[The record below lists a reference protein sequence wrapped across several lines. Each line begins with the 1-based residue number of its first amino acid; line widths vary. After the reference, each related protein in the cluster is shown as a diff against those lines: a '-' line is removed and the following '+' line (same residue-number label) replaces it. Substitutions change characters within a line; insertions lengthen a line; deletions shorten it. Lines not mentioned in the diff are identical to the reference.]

1 MSFAEMTQNR
11 ARLRRKFDHQGEREP
26 PAGAKKLGF
35 EALLKG
41 FLKGFRFKKC
51 DFFRACGALLTT
63 RMVKFAPQAR
73 KNRIF

>member
-51 DFFRACGALLTT
+51 DFFSRLRRASHHPDGQICAAGA
-63 RMVKFAPQAR
+63 KKSGF
-73 KNRIF
+73 